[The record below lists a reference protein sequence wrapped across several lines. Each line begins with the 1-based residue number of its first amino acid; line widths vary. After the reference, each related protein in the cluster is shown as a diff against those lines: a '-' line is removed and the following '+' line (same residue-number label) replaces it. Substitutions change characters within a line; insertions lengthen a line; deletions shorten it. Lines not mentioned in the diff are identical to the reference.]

1 MDSKYMKR
9 AIELALKGKGYTS
22 PNPLVGAVIVKEG
35 RIIGQGYHEH
45 YGKAHAEVNAVNNA
59 CEDVTGA
66 TMYVTLEPCSHFG
79 KTPPCAQLL
88 IDKKIKKVIIGMMD
102 PNPIVAGRGIK
113 LLRENR
119 IEVTVGVLEEEVK
132 KMNEIFIKYIS
143 KKLPF
148 CILKTAMT
156 LDGKIATSTGD
167 SKWITNEKSR
177 EYVHE
182 IRHQVSGIMVGIG
195 TVLADNPS
203 LTTRL
208 EDKEGVDPVRIIVDT
223 KGRIPLESKVLN
235 INSKSKTIIATTEK
249 ADKNKLK
256 LIKEKKAEIIITP
269 LKNNQVD
276 LGYLIQK
283 LGEMKIDSILIEGG
297 STLNYSIL
305 NEGYVDKVISFIA
318 PKIIGGENAKTPVGG
333 VGIEYIKNAI
343 ELESFEVKMF
353 EQDIMIEGYL
363 RKEE

>member
-1 MDSKYMKR
+1 MKR

-22 PNPLVGAVIVKEG
+22 PNPLVGAVIVNKG
-35 RIIGQGYHEH
+35 RIIGEGYHEY
-45 YGKAHAEVNAVNNA
+45 YGGAHAEVNAINSAFENVQ
-59 CEDVTGA
+59 GA

-113 LLRENR
+113 LLRDND
-119 IEVTVGVLEEEVK
+119 IEVTVGVLEQEVK
-132 KMNEIFIKYIS
+132 ELNEIFIKYIS
-143 KKLPF
+143 TKLPF

-156 LDGKIATSTGD
+156 LDGKIATNIGD
-167 SKWITNEKSR
+167 SKWITNKKSR

-195 TVLADNPS
+195 TVLADDPS

-208 EDKEGVDPVRIIVDT
+208 VDEEGIDPIRIIVDT
-223 KGRIPLESKVLN
+223 KCRIPLDAKVLN
-235 INSKSKTIIATTEK
+235 INSKEKTIIATTKK
-249 ADKNKLK
+249 ADKNKLE
-256 LIKEKKAEIIITP
+256 LIKEKGAEIIITP

-276 LGYLIQK
+276 LGYLIKK
-283 LGEMKIDSILIEGG
+283 LGEMEIDSILIEGG

-305 NEGYVDKVISFIA
+305 KEGCVDKVISFIA
-318 PKIIGGENAKTPVGG
+318 PKIIGGDNAKTPVGG
-333 VGIEYIKNAI
+333 IGIEYVKNAI
-343 ELESFEVKMF
+343 ELENIKLKMF